1 MKNIVYLAIIA
12 VMMMIA
18 DTASAQWTDIFGNPG
33 GNSGKAELTTNKA
46 STIKW
51 ETLEQNL
58 GDVKQK
64 VPTLVEFTF
73 TNTGKKPL
81 LLYNVTAACNC
92 TKVEYS
98 TAPVMPGKTGTIKV
112 IFKADKPDEVGAR
125 TKRITV
131 DSNAK
136 TDRVILTLKANVV
149 MN

>member
-1 MKNIVYLAIIA
+1 MKRICVLIVLAFA
-12 VMMMIA
+12 VSFCAAQSSKQSTSKQSTSKQTETTAAYTGAEIQFDKNVCDLGTVKLNEVVT
-18 DTASAQWTDIFGNPG
+18 DTY
-33 GNSGKAELTTNKA
+33 
-46 STIKW
+46 
-51 ETLEQNL
+51 
-58 GDVKQK
+58 
-64 VPTLVEFTF
+64 TF
-73 TNTGKKPL
+73 TNIGKKPL

-112 IFKADKPDEVGAR
+112 IFKADKPDDVGAR

-136 TDRVILTLKANVV
+136 SDRVILTLKANVV

>member
-1 MKNIVYLAIIA
+1 MKRICAIITLVFA
-12 VMMMIA
+12 VTFCVA
-18 DTASAQWTDIFGNPG
+18 QNSKQAKSQASSNAAPASAEIQFDKSVCDLGTVKLNEVVTD
-33 GNSGKAELTTNKA
+33 T
-46 STIKW
+46 
-51 ETLEQNL
+51 
-58 GDVKQK
+58 
-64 VPTLVEFTF
+64 FTF

-112 IFKADKPDEVGAR
+112 IFKADKPDDVGAR

>member
-1 MKNIVYLAIIA
+1 MKRICAIITLVFA
-12 VMMMIA
+12 VTFCVA
-18 DTASAQWTDIFGNPG
+18 QNSKQAKSQATNNATPASAEIQFDKSVCDLGTVKLNDVVTD
-33 GNSGKAELTTNKA
+33 T
-46 STIKW
+46 
-51 ETLEQNL
+51 
-58 GDVKQK
+58 
-64 VPTLVEFTF
+64 FTF

-112 IFKADKPDEVGAR
+112 IFKAEKPDDVGVR

>member
-1 MKNIVYLAIIA
+1 MKRIFVLIVLAFA
-12 VMMMIA
+12 VTFCAAQNSKQSSKQANKQVTTTTEITGA
-18 DTASAQWTDIFGNPG
+18 EIQFDKNVCDLGTVKLNEVVTDT
-33 GNSGKAELTTNKA
+33 
-46 STIKW
+46 
-51 ETLEQNL
+51 
-58 GDVKQK
+58 
-64 VPTLVEFTF
+64 FTF

-112 IFKADKPDEVGAR
+112 IFKADKPDDVGAR

-136 TDRVILTLKANVV
+136 SDRVILTLKANVV

>member
-1 MKNIVYLAIIA
+1 MKRICAIITLVFA
-12 VMMMIA
+12 VTFCVA
-18 DTASAQWTDIFGNPG
+18 QNSKQAKSQAASSAATASAEIQFDKNVCDLGTVKLNEVVTD
-33 GNSGKAELTTNKA
+33 T
-46 STIKW
+46 
-51 ETLEQNL
+51 
-58 GDVKQK
+58 
-64 VPTLVEFTF
+64 FTF

-112 IFKADKPDEVGAR
+112 IFKADKPDDVGAR

>member
-1 MKNIVYLAIIA
+1 MKRICAIIVLVFA
-12 VMMMIA
+12 VSFCVAQNSKQSKQPVA
-18 DTASAQWTDIFGNPG
+18 DPTVTGAEIQFDKKVCDLGTVKLNEVVTD
-33 GNSGKAELTTNKA
+33 T
-46 STIKW
+46 
-51 ETLEQNL
+51 
-58 GDVKQK
+58 
-64 VPTLVEFTF
+64 FTY

-112 IFKADKPDEVGAR
+112 VFTATKPDDVGAR

-136 TDRVILTLKANVV
+136 SDRIILTLKANVV